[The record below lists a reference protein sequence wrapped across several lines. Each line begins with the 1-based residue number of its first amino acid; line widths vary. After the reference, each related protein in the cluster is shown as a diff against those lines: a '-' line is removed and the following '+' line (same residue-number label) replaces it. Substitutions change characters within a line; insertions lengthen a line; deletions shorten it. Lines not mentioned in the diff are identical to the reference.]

1 MMWRYGRSRAGAELA
16 TILLVA
22 IVVITGSEV
31 ASGDT
36 VVGEVTLSWSDP
48 DTDGDVD
55 DTRPFAPCDDATS
68 ASPGSSVF
76 FAVSLARDRFEC
88 VDASARLVT
97 GAIPRAPPVLSR
109 SVPAFLALLT
119 SRRVSCSS
127 LLRCSIHDCRGK
139 SPATIPRREVR
150 RPRTR

>member
-1 MMWRYGRSRAGAELA
+1 MLWRYGRSRAGAELA
-16 TILLVA
+16 TALLVA

-55 DTRPFAPCDDATS
+55 DTRSFTLCEGATW

-76 FAVSLARDRFEC
+76 LAVSLARDRFGC
-88 VDASARLVT
+88 ADASARLAT
-97 GAIPRAPPVLSR
+97 GPIPRAPPVLSR
-109 SVPAFLALLT
+109 SVPAFLARLT
-119 SRRVSCSS
+119 YRR
-127 LLRCSIHDCRGK
+127 L
-139 SPATIPRREVR
+139 P
-150 RPRTR
+150 